1 MTKRN
6 GGRTAPISQKERG
19 VWVLRTGA
27 KLRKSTVDRVLR
39 QILKERERI
48 AIGDWKS

>member
-6 GGRTAPISQKERG
+6 GVRTAPILQKERG
-19 VWVLRTGA
+19 VWVLRTGT

-39 QILKERERI
+39 QI
-48 AIGDWKS
+48 